1 MTFLLPFFFILPFGL
16 PNHSWIEWR
25 ARFKF
30 TWISAGNERWCLLF
44 SQKHIFIFFLI
55 GWIYEVCLKSLC
67 PRFCSS
73 KQSFKQSSQVQKST
87 GVTCDP
93 LFIRTQ
99 QQQCHVRHSHCDIIR
114 KKQAVTELFQLL
126 TKKIFFLHT
135 LLVNLSKI
143 QPILQLS
150 RKFRFVHSPFLT
162 NCSTKKKQIAL
173 LLSALRASAKWDWF
187 WNFPFVRWPKK

>member
-1 MTFLLPFFFILPFGL
+1 M
-16 PNHSWIEWR
+16 
-25 ARFKF
+25 
-30 TWISAGNERWCLLF
+30 
-44 SQKHIFIFFLI
+44 
-55 GWIYEVCLKSLC
+55 CLKSLC

-126 TKKIFFLHT
+126 TKKKSFFFT
-135 LLVNLSKI
+135 LFLSTSAKFN
-143 QPILQLS
+143 QFCN
-150 RKFRFVHSPFLT
+150 FRFVHSPQIFNQLFYE
-162 NCSTKKKQIAL
+162 KKANRSAPFGPSRLGKIGPIL
-173 LLSALRASAKWDWF
+173 ILSFCAFA
-187 WNFPFVRWPKK
+187 